1 MAGTLTAGTRGR
13 AGPGMAAPCYFPGNR
28 ERGMTAR

>member
-13 AGPGMAAPCYFPGNR
+13 ATAPCYFPGNR